1 MCQYDSEH
9 VDSPKGDHVHALK
22 LCYVIIVVLR
32 THTHNQS
39 QSSDSNKKGG
49 FAGDIST
56 CPGFKSNLFLKV
68 SRTLRKAYLRLYRDV
83 SFDRS
88 GGLSESS

>member
-39 QSSDSNKKGG
+39 QSSDSNKKGVCG
-49 FAGDIST
+49 VGVKIYPPHTPKAVVIIQLADI
-56 CPGFKSNLFLKV
+56 P
-68 SRTLRKAYLRLYRDV
+68 YP
-83 SFDRS
+83 FDNEHAC
-88 GGLSESS
+88 LMIYMNPITATF